1 MKCSAIFLPKWHW
14 GFNSIAMSD
23 DAPVKSTELMLP
35 PVQAAYRRL
44 IAEGQLEADD
54 AQSAAVAA
62 LDALYQRLENY
73 RPDGVLAKLLRR
85 KKKPPQGLYLYGAV
99 GRGKS
104 MLMDLFF
111 SLAPVAQKRRVHFH
125 AFMQETHARIHEYRQ
140 AHPKSG
146 DPMPA
151 IAKAIAA
158 EVTLLCFD
166 ELQVKDI
173 ADASILGRLFSLL
186 LEAGIVVVATSNRHP
201 DDLYKG
207 GLNRHRFLPFI
218 DFLKQSHKLHELSA
232 HKDYRLAR
240 LTAAPVWFSP
250 CGPRARK
257 ALDERFDSLTE
268 GVATA
273 PLRLDLK
280 GRFLDVPRAAGGVA
294 RIGFEA
300 LCIEA
305 RGAADYL
312 ALAAHFHT
320 LILDN
325 VPLLE
330 PQKKNEALR
339 FVTLI
344 DALYE
349 AKVKLIAAADG
360 PPQKLYPEGDEAFEF
375 ERTVSRLM
383 EMQSRDYL
391 ALPHLGARPA

>member
-1 MKCSAIFLPKWHW
+1 MTELRQ
-14 GFNSIAMSD
+14 NSE
-23 DAPVKSTELMLP
+23 APVRAAYHALVTAGDVAEDAAQLAAADALDRLYLEL
-35 PVQAAYRRL
+35 AAYRQKGFFEKL
-44 IAEGQLEADD
+44 INRQ
-54 AQSAAVAA
+54 
-62 LDALYQRLENY
+62 
-73 RPDGVLAKLLRR
+73 
-85 KKKPPQGLYLYGAV
+85 KPAPQGFYLFGDV

-111 SLAPVAQKRRVHFH
+111 ALAPVAKKRRVHCH
-125 AFMQETHARIHEYRQ
+125 AFMQEPHARIHVFRQ
-140 AHPKSG
+140 AHPKAG
-146 DPMPA
+146 DPMPDV
-151 IAKAIAA
+151 AKAIAK
-158 EVTLLCFD
+158 EVQLLCFD

-186 LEAGIVVVATSNRHP
+186 LEAGIIVVATSNRHP

-218 DFLKQSHKLHELSA
+218 DFLKQRHIVHELVSD
-232 HKDYRLAR
+232 KDYRLAR

-250 CGPRARK
+250 CGPRARA
-257 ALDERFDSLTE
+257 ALDERFAALTE
-268 GVATA
+268 GVAVA
-273 PLRLDLK
+273 PVKLDLK
-280 GRFLDVPRAAGGVA
+280 GRVLDVPRAAGGVA
-294 RIGFEA
+294 RLGFEA

-320 LILDN
+320 LVLDN

-330 PQKKNEALR
+330 PQKKNEAVR

-349 AKVKLIAAADG
+349 AKVKLIASADG
-360 PPQKLYPEGDEAFEF
+360 PPQKLYPAGDEAFEF

-391 ALPHLGARPA
+391 ALPHIGGAAQQ

>member
-1 MKCSAIFLPKWHW
+1 MSGDPKTTDTP
-14 GFNSIAMSD
+14 IA
-23 DAPVKSTELMLP
+23 DAY
-35 PVQAAYRRL
+35 QALVAD
-44 IAEGQLEADD
+44 GQIEADM
-54 AQSAAVAA
+54 AQREAVGA
-62 LDALYQRLENY
+62 LDRLYTALVDY
-73 RPDGVLAKLLRR
+73 RPGGWRR
-85 KKKPPQGLYLYGAV
+85 KFGLQKKPAPQGLYIFGAV

-111 SLAPVAQKRRVHFH
+111 SLAPVAKKRRVHFH
-125 AFMQETHARIHEYRQ
+125 AFMQETHARIHSFRQ
-140 AHPKSG
+140 ANPKSG
-146 DPMPA
+146 DPMPDV
-151 IAKAIAA
+151 AKAIAD

-201 DDLYKG
+201 DELYKG

-218 DFLKQSHKLHELSA
+218 DFLKQRHALHELMA
-232 HKDYRLAR
+232 EKDYRLAR
-240 LTAAPVWFSP
+240 LTAAPVWFTP
-250 CGPRARK
+250 CGPRARA

-268 GVATA
+268 GVAVA
-273 PLRLDLK
+273 PVTLDLK
-280 GRFLDVPRAAGGVA
+280 GRSLDVPRAAGGVA
-294 RIGFEA
+294 RMSFDA

-320 LILDN
+320 LVLDN

-330 PQKKNEALR
+330 PQKKNEAVR

-349 AKVKLIAAADG
+349 AKVKLIASADG
-360 PPQKLYPEGDEAFEF
+360 EPQKLYPSGDEAFEF

-391 ALPHLGARPA
+391 ALSHIGGQNGVPEDAL

>member
-1 MKCSAIFLPKWHW
+1 MTGESENLPV
-14 GFNSIAMSD
+14 S
-23 DAPVKSTELMLP
+23 
-35 PVQAAYRRL
+35 AAYQAL
-44 IAEGQLEADD
+44 VANGDVSED
-54 AQSAAVAA
+54 AAQMDAAQA
-62 LDALYQRLENY
+62 LDRLYDDLDAYQPGGMLT
-73 RPDGVLAKLLRR
+73 KLGL
-85 KKKPPQGLYLYGAV
+85 KKNRPPQGLYLFGAV

-111 SLAPVAQKRRVHFH
+111 SIAPVAKKRRVHFH
-125 AFMQETHARIHEYRQ
+125 AFMQETHARIHSFRQ

-146 DPMPA
+146 DPMPDV
-151 IAKAIAA
+151 AKAIAA

-218 DFLKQSHKLHELSA
+218 DFLKQRHHLHELLSD
-232 HKDYRLAR
+232 KDYRLAR

-250 CGPRARK
+250 CGPRARA
-257 ALDERFDSLTE
+257 ALDERFASLTE
-268 GVATA
+268 GVAGA
-273 PLRLDLK
+273 PVMLDLK
-280 GRFLDVPRAAGGVA
+280 GRSLQVPRAAGGVA
-294 RIGFEA
+294 RLSFDA
-300 LCIEA
+300 LCVEA

-320 LILDN
+320 LVLDN

-330 PQKKNEALR
+330 PQKKNEAVR

-349 AKVKLIAAADG
+349 AKVKLIASADG
-360 PPQKLYPEGDEAFEF
+360 SPQKLYPEGDEAFEF

-391 ALPHLGARPA
+391 ALPHIGSAQSKA

>member
-1 MKCSAIFLPKWHW
+1 MTRVQDKAAQQAETAI
-14 GFNSIAMSD
+14 
-23 DAPVKSTELMLP
+23 E
-35 PVQAAYRRL
+35 AAYQKLVAGGQIDADAAQATAISAFNRL
-44 IAEGQLEADD
+44 YRDMETHRPNIW
-54 AQSAAVAA
+54 SA
-62 LDALYQRLENY
+62 
-73 RPDGVLAKLLRR
+73 LRG
-85 KKKPPQGLYLYGAV
+85 KIGLKTKPPLGLYLYGGV

-111 SLAPVAQKRRVHFH
+111 AHAPVDKKRRVHFL
-125 AFMQETHARIHEYRQ
+125 AFMQETHARIHSYRK
-140 AHPKSG
+140 AHPKAG

-186 LEAGIVVVATSNRHP
+186 LEAGIVVVATSNRPP

-218 DFLKQSHKLHELSA
+218 DLLKQRHRLHELKA
-232 HKDYRLAR
+232 AKDYRLAR
-240 LTAAPVWFSP
+240 LTSAPVWFTP
-250 CGPRARK
+250 CGPKARRT
-257 ALDERFDSLTE
+257 LDERFDSLTE
-268 GVATA
+268 GVEAA
-273 PLRLDLK
+273 PMSLDLK
-280 GRFLDVPRAAGGVA
+280 GRTLNVPHAAGGVA
-294 RIGFEA
+294 RMGFEA
-300 LCIEA
+300 LCVEA

-312 ALAAHFHT
+312 ALAAQFHT
-320 LILDN
+320 LVLDSI
-325 VPLLE
+325 PLLE
-330 PQKKNEALR
+330 AQKKNEAVR

-349 AKVKLIAAADG
+349 AKVKLIASADG
-360 PPQKLYPEGDEAFEF
+360 PPEKLYPEGDEAFEF

-391 ALPHLGARPA
+391 ALDHLAS

>member
-1 MKCSAIFLPKWHW
+1 MSGDLKITDTP
-14 GFNSIAMSD
+14 IA
-23 DAPVKSTELMLP
+23 DAY
-35 PVQAAYRRL
+35 QALVAD
-44 IAEGQLEADD
+44 GQIEADM
-54 AQSAAVAA
+54 AQREAVGA
-62 LDALYQRLENY
+62 LDRLYTALVDY
-73 RPDGVLAKLLRR
+73 RPGGWRR
-85 KKKPPQGLYLYGAV
+85 KIGLQKKPAPQGLYIFGAV

-111 SLAPVAQKRRVHFH
+111 SLAPVAKKRRVHFH
-125 AFMQETHARIHEYRQ
+125 AFMQETHARIHSFRQ
-140 AHPKSG
+140 ANPKSG
-146 DPMPA
+146 DPMPDV
-151 IAKAIAA
+151 AKAIAD

-201 DDLYKG
+201 DELYKG

-218 DFLKQSHKLHELSA
+218 DFLKQRHALHELMA
-232 HKDYRLAR
+232 EKDYRLAR
-240 LTAAPVWFSP
+240 LTAAPVWFTP
-250 CGPRARK
+250 CGPRARA

-268 GVATA
+268 GVAVA
-273 PLRLDLK
+273 PVTLDLK
-280 GRFLDVPRAAGGVA
+280 GRSLDVPRAAGGVA
-294 RIGFEA
+294 RMSFDA

-320 LILDN
+320 LVLDN

-330 PQKKNEALR
+330 PRKKNEAVR

-349 AKVKLIAAADG
+349 AKVKLIASADG
-360 PPQKLYPEGDEAFEF
+360 EPQKLYPSGDEAFEF

-391 ALPHLGARPA
+391 ALSHIGGQNGVPEDAL